1 MPINEQTDLVLRQY
15 VRKNFPTIEASVN
28 NYISDELQRIE
39 NAINS
44 LSEASIQATD
54 QEPTNPRK
62 GTVRFNV
69 LPWDAL
75 GNNSQ
80 GMVVYN
86 GTAWVAV

>member
-28 NYISDELQRIE
+28 TYISDELQRIE

-54 QEPTNPRK
+54 QEPVNPRK

-75 GNNSQ
+75 GNSSQ

>member
-15 VRKNFPTIEASVN
+15 VRKNFPTIESNVN
-28 NYISDELQRIE
+28 TYIADELQRIE

-54 QEPTNPRK
+54 QAPSNPRK

-75 GNNSQ
+75 GDSSQ

-86 GTAWVAV
+86 GSAWVAV

>member
-39 NAINS
+39 NVINS
-44 LSEASIQATD
+44 LSEAAIQATD
-54 QEPTNPRK
+54 QEPANPRK

>member
-15 VRKNFPTIEASVN
+15 VRKPFPTLESSVN
-28 NYISDELQRIE
+28 TYISDELQRIE

-54 QEPTNPRK
+54 QAPTNPRK

-69 LPWDAL
+69 LPWDPL
-75 GNNSQ
+75 GTSAQ

-86 GTAWVAV
+86 GSAWVAV